1 VNPTA
6 HTRLYSYFQMH
17 VVSKITLTNFTV
29 GARSVEPEKALRKA
43 RLASVIVVGFTGRR
57 IPSCSGLGA
66 AVAVSMAA
74 SVSYFAE
81 ALDSASVTV
90 FWMSASLA
98 TCCTTNCCTMFES
111 VPSVGDSIAC
121 GAEMRRKRSR
131 GESGGL
137 VYARR
142 QVVSALHGKSRIVT
156 QDASASAI
164 SGGMAEWPGVRV
176 RTLKCQT

>member
-1 VNPTA
+1 MNPTA

-29 GARSVEPEKALRKA
+29 GARSVEPEKAERKA
-43 RLASVIVVGFTGRR
+43 RLASVIVVGLTGRR

-66 AVAVSMAA
+66 AVAASMAA

-81 ALDSASVTV
+81 ALDNASVTV

-98 TCCTTNCCTMFES
+98 TCCTTNCCTTFES

-121 GAEMRRKRSR
+121 GAEMRRKCDPR

-142 QVVSALHGKSRIVT
+142 QVVSALHGSRRIIT

-164 SGGMAEWPGVRV
+164 SGAGEREGWR
-176 RTLKCQT
+176 RQRLT